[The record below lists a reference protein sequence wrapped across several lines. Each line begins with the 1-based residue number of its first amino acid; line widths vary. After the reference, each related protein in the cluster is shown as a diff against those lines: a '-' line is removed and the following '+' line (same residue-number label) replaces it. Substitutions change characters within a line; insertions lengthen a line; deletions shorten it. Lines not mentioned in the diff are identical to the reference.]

1 MRRGSLRSERFVA
14 AAVVGLRRAGAM
26 AVASLVGSQA
36 GRRLVVLGAAAGL
49 RGLLRDGRWA
59 WASVEAH

>member
-1 MRRGSLRSERFVA
+1 MDVRRGSLRSERFVV

-36 GRRLVVLGAAAGL
+36 GRRRVVLGAAGNVGEGL
-49 RGLLRDGRWA
+49 APG
-59 WASVEAH
+59 